1 MSSGDSLKEAGLD
14 NTDVED
20 MPTMG
25 SEDNSQMDSMVKP
38 ESSVSDSAIQEPID
52 EVEPEP
58 EPEPEPEDG
67 MEPLPGSEEGDGMEP
82 VPGSEEGDGMEPL
95 PGSEQGDGME
105 PVPGSEPGD
114 GMESETSEVS
124 VPPSGEKALSVL
136 KKATNFRKKL
146 TTTKRK
152 LPSLDDADKDKIR
165 TELIHEFTNI
175 LKLYKNKT
183 TRKKYIRR
191 LNGLRTVFNQS
202 LNKLNGTTRQRK
214 RKTKARKAK
223 SIPEE
228 EEMSQMSSP
237 TDEEVSQMPAD
248 TNEM

>member
-58 EPEPEPEDG
+58 ELEPEPEDGMEPLPGSEQGDG

-82 VPGSEEGDGMEPL
+82 LPGSEED
-95 PGSEQGDGME
+95 S
-105 PVPGSEPGD
+105 VPGSEPGD

-228 EEMSQMSSP
+228 EEEMSQMSSP

>member
-58 EPEPEPEDG
+58 EPEPEDG
-67 MEPLPGSEEGDGMEP
+67 MEPLPGSEE
-82 VPGSEEGDGMEPL
+82 
-95 PGSEQGDGME
+95 GDGME

-228 EEMSQMSSP
+228 EEEMSQMSSP

>member
-52 EVEPEP
+52 EVEPEL
-58 EPEPEPEDG
+58 EPEPEDG

-95 PGSEQGDGME
+95 PGSEEDS
-105 PVPGSEPGD
+105 VPGSEPGD

-223 SIPEE
+223 SISEEE

>member
-52 EVEPEP
+52 EPEPEP
-58 EPEPEPEDG
+58 ELEPEPEDG

-82 VPGSEEGDGMEPL
+82 LPGSEED
-95 PGSEQGDGME
+95 S
-105 PVPGSEPGD
+105 VPGSEPGD

-228 EEMSQMSSP
+228 EEEMSQMSQMSSP

>member
-58 EPEPEPEDG
+58 ELEPEPEDG
-67 MEPLPGSEEGDGMEP
+67 MEPLPGSEQGDGMEP
-82 VPGSEEGDGMEPL
+82 LPGSEEGDGMEPL

-105 PVPGSEPGD
+105 
-114 GMESETSEVS
+114 MESETSEVS

-214 RKTKARKAK
+214 RKTKVRKAK

-228 EEMSQMSSP
+228 EEMSQMSQMSSP

>member
-95 PGSEQGDGME
+95 PGSEEDS
-105 PVPGSEPGD
+105 VPGSE
-114 GMESETSEVS
+114 MESETSEVS

-228 EEMSQMSSP
+228 EEEMSQMSQMSSP

>member
-1 MSSGDSLKEAGLD
+1 MSASDSLEKAGLD
-14 NTDVED
+14 KTDVED
-20 MPTMG
+20 MPTMD
-25 SEDNSQMDSMVKP
+25 SVETSNTDSMMESEALP
-38 ESSVSDSAIQEPID
+38 ADSMMESEAPSAESSMESEAPPAEESEVPPEESMMTDSQELEV
-52 EVEPEP
+52 EVEPEV
-58 EPEPEPEDG
+58 EPEVEVEQPIE
-67 MEPLPGSEEGDGMEP
+67 SETD
-82 VPGSEEGDGMEPL
+82 
-95 PGSEQGDGME
+95 
-105 PVPGSEPGD
+105 
-114 GMESETSEVS
+114 MESESSDIST
-124 VPPSGEKALSVL
+124 PPSGTKALSVL
-136 KKATNFRKKL
+136 NKATNFRKKL

-223 SIPEE
+223 SISEEE

>member
-95 PGSEQGDGME
+95 PGSEEDS
-105 PVPGSEPGD
+105 VPGSE
-114 GMESETSEVS
+114 MESETSEVS

-228 EEMSQMSSP
+228 EEEMSQMSSP

>member
-52 EVEPEP
+52 EVEP

-223 SIPEE
+223 SISEEE

>member
-67 MEPLPGSEEGDGMEP
+67 MEPLPGSEQGDGMEP
-82 VPGSEEGDGMEPL
+82 LPGSEEGDGMEPL
-95 PGSEQGDGME
+95 PGSEEDS
-105 PVPGSEPGD
+105 VPGSE
-114 GMESETSEVS
+114 MESETSEVS

-228 EEMSQMSSP
+228 EEEMSQMSSP